1 MSIFRQLI
9 DKKTVRILDLFLKN
23 KEKLFHLNK
32 ISEDAKVPLGTTF
45 RLVGKLVSL
54 EILDVVVVGKLKIYK
69 TADNEK
75 VRELEESLI
84 KNEIKK

>member
-1 MSIFRQLI
+1 MAIFRQLI
-9 DKKTVRILDLFLKN
+9 DKKIVRILDLFLKN
-23 KEKLFHLNK
+23 KSQLFHLNK

-69 TADNEK
+69 IADNEK
-75 VRELEESLI
+75 VRELEEALI
-84 KNEIKK
+84 KNEF